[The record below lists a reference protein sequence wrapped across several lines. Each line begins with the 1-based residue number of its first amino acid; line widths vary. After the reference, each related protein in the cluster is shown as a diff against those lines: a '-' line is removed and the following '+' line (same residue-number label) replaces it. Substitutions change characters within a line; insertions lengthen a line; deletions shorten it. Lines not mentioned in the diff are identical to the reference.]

1 VENIAKTINAT
12 SSQGSAL
19 SKARCTCM
27 PTCSSLSVSPTDLRA
42 YLLVLPGLVLLRTIF
57 LRYIVHC
64 VLIKRIPNIFSC
76 NSRFVSLNCGIRQG
90 GVLPLYL
97 FALYIDS
104 IFDKVKHNGLGCNIK
119 WFCLSVFLYADDIL
133 LLATTVVTYLRNR
146 ASVD

>member
-1 VENIAKTINAT
+1 M
-12 SSQGSAL
+12 QGLGWKILLKRST
-19 SKARCTCM
+19 R
-27 PTCSSLSVSPTDLRA
+27 PHLRA
-42 YLLVLPGLVLLRTIF
+42 QHSQRRDVHVCRPARHCVSQSHRPQSLLVLPGLVLLR
-57 LRYIVHC
+57 YIHC

-97 FALYIDS
+97 FAVYIDS